1 MCILSCKN
9 LDCYKQRFSSIICRY
24 GSACKIKMEFRII
37 MKIRVC
43 LPKDMINAQ
52 VYTLASKVDF
62 SSPFPML
69 P

>member
-1 MCILSCKN
+1 MYADN
-9 LDCYKQRFSSIICRY
+9 

-43 LPKDMINAQ
+43 VPKDMINAQ